1 MGFLA
6 PAFLALAVLA
16 GVPLLV
22 HLLRRRVGRTVEFPA
37 VRYLARMEQEH
48 SRELKLRH
56 RLLLILRI
64 LAVVALALAAARPM
78 ARIAGLGHA
87 PVALALLIDNSM
99 SSGAV
104 RDGQA
109 VIDGI
114 RADARALIAA
124 LSEGDRAW
132 VVTADGRVVGGPTAT
147 LQQAITD
154 VHSLAGRGDMPLA
167 TRRALALARSGSPR
181 AAVVAIASDG
191 QRNTFDVV
199 GDSSVAAGDVPVIA
213 LVRAHR
219 PLRNRAVLAVRVEP
233 ARWTP
238 SGTVSFAIAAP
249 DSAQWR
255 VTLDGR
261 TVARGTVGPSS
272 LAAPAQVTQRLA
284 STSSGWLRGSVEVDP
299 DELRGDDVRWFAVRV
314 ASPPSIAVRT
324 EAGPFVGTALATLVE
339 ETRLARGVEG
349 ATGVAVVSGADA
361 PNLRGPALLIA
372 PADPLRI
379 GEANRTLTRL
389 GIPWRFGAIARDV
402 VLARSTAKSNDG
414 ATAILDGTPVRTR
427 YPLVRATATGGVT
440 STSDTLAT
448 AGGTPWIV
456 AGPQYVIVASPMVPD
471 ATDLPLRAAFIP
483 WLLDALSRRLGD
495 DGRVVQ
501 AHPGEHVSGIDGVT
515 GLERPDGTI
524 VPLVGERIT
533 VPSDAGVYLL
543 RRPGAR
549 IGALVVNPETE
560 ESDVGQA
567 QQTGGS
573 TRESATFLSRVTG
586 RAVSEASDGGAWRA
600 RVLEQTSGRSLLPV
614 LLLIALV
621 AVVLEA
627 WFSRAAVIASAR

>member
-56 RLLLILRI
+56 RLLLFLRI
-64 LAVVALALAAARPM
+64 LAVLALALAAARPM

-109 VIDGI
+109 VIDGL

-132 VVTADGRVVGGPTAT
+132 VVTADGRVVGGPPAT

-154 VHSLAGRGDMPLA
+154 VHALGGRGDMPTA

-181 AAVVAIASDG
+181 APVVAIASDG
-191 QRNTFDVV
+191 QRNTYDVV
-199 GDSSVAAGDVPVIA
+199 GDSTVMARDVPIIA
-213 LVRAHR
+213 LVRAHG
-219 PLRNRAVLAVRVEP
+219 PLRNRAVLAVRAEP

-238 SGTVSFAIAAP
+238 SGAVSFAITAP
-249 DSAQWR
+249 DSAPWR
-255 VTLDGR
+255 ITLDGR
-261 TVARGTVGPSS
+261 TVARGTVGPSP
-272 LAAPAQVTQRLA
+272 LGAPAQITQRLA
-284 STSSGWLRGSVEVDP
+284 STSSGWLRGSVELDP
-299 DELRGDDVRWFAVRV
+299 DELHGDDTRWFAVRV
-314 ASPPSIAVRT
+314 ASPPSVAVRN
-324 EAGPFVGTALATLVE
+324 EAGPFVAAALATLVE
-339 ETRLARGVEG
+339 ETRLARGIEG
-349 ATGVAVVSGADA
+349 SAGVAVVSGADA
-361 PNLRGPALLIA
+361 PNLRSPALLIA

-402 VLARSTAKSNDG
+402 VLARGVAKLNEG
-414 ATAILDGTPVRTR
+414 ASAILDGTTVRTR
-427 YPLVRATATGGVT
+427 YPLVRATATGGVVNV
-440 STSDTLAT
+440 SDTLAT

-456 AGPQYVIVASPMVPD
+456 AGPNYVLIASPIVPD
-471 ATDLPLRAAFIP
+471 ATNLPLRAAFIP
-483 WLLDALSRRLGD
+483 WLLDALSRRLGE

-501 AHPGEHVSGIDGVT
+501 AHPGQRIANMDGVT

-543 RRPGAR
+543 RRQAAR

-573 TRESATFLSRVTG
+573 PRERATFLSRVTG
-586 RAVSEASDGGAWRA
+586 RAVSEASDGGVWRA
-600 RVLEQTSGRSLLPV
+600 RVLEQTSGRSLLPA
-614 LLLIALV
+614 LLAMALL

-627 WFSRAAVIASAR
+627 WFSRAAVIAPAR

>member
-56 RLLLILRI
+56 RLLLFLRV
-64 LAVVALALAAARPM
+64 LAVIALALAAALPL

-99 SSGAV
+99 SSGAI
-104 RDGQA
+104 RDGQS
-109 VIDGI
+109 VIEGI
-114 RADARALIAA
+114 RADAHALIAS

-132 VVTADGRVVGGPTAT
+132 IVTADGRVVGGPTAT
-147 LQQAITD
+147 LQQAIAEL
-154 VHSLAGRGDMPLA
+154 HSLGGRGNMPVA
-167 TRRALALARSGSPR
+167 TRRAIALARSGSPR

-191 QRNTFDVV
+191 QRNTYDVP
-199 GDSSVAAGDVPVIA
+199 GDSSVAAGDIPIVA
-213 LVRAHR
+213 LVRAHG
-219 PLRNRAVLAVRVEP
+219 PLRNRAVLAVRAEP

-238 SGTVSFAIAAP
+238 SGTVTFAIAAP
-249 DSAQWR
+249 DSAAWR

-261 TVARGTVGPSS
+261 TVARGTVGPSTI
-272 LAAPAQVTQRLA
+272 AAPTQITQRLA
-284 STSSGWLRGSVEVDP
+284 STSSGWVRGSVEVDP
-299 DELRGDDVRWFAVRV
+299 DELRGDDARWFAVRV
-314 ASPPSIAVRT
+314 ASPPPIAVRN
-324 EAGPFVGTALATLVE
+324 EAGPFVAAALATLVD
-339 ETRLARGVEG
+339 ETRLARGIEG
-349 ATGVAVVSGADA
+349 TTGVAVVSGADA
-361 PNLRGPALLIA
+361 ANLHGPALLLA
-372 PADPLRI
+372 PSDPLRV

-402 VLARSTAKSNDG
+402 VLARNVAASNDG
-414 ATAILDGTPVRTR
+414 ANVKLEGTSVRTR
-427 YPLVRATATGGVT
+427 YSLMRATTTAGVAFA
-440 STSDTLAT
+440 SDTLAT

-456 AGPQYVIVASPMVPD
+456 AGPNYVIIASPMLPD

-483 WLLDALSRRLGD
+483 WMLDALSRRLGD
-495 DGRVVQ
+495 DGQIVQ
-501 AHPGEHVSGIDGVT
+501 AHPGDHLVGINGVT

-524 VPLVGERIT
+524 VPLIDERIA

-543 RRPGAR
+543 RRQGAR

-567 QQTGGS
+567 QQTVS
-573 TRESATFLSRVTG
+573 DPRASATFLSRVTG
-586 RAVSEASDGGAWRA
+586 RAVSEANDGGIWRA
-600 RVLEQTSGRSLLPV
+600 RVLEQTSGRSLLPA
-614 LLLIALV
+614 LLLLALL
-621 AVVLEA
+621 AVMLEA
-627 WFSRAAVIASAR
+627 WFSRVAVIASAR

>member
-56 RLLLILRI
+56 RLLLFLRV

-78 ARIAGLGHA
+78 ARLAGLGHA
-87 PVALALLIDNSM
+87 PVALALVVDNSM

-109 VIDGI
+109 VIDGL
-114 RADARALIAA
+114 RADARALISS

-132 VVTADGRVVGGPTAT
+132 LVTADGRVVGGPPAT

-154 VHSLAGRGDMPLA
+154 LHAFGGRGDMPTA

-191 QRNTFDVV
+191 QRNAFDVV
-199 GDSSVAAGDVPVIA
+199 GDSTVLAGEIPVVA
-213 LVRAHR
+213 LVRVHG
-219 PLRNRAVLAVRVEP
+219 PLRNHAVLAVRAEP

-238 SGTVSFAIAAP
+238 GGTVSFAIAAP
-249 DSAQWR
+249 DSAPWR
-255 VTLDGR
+255 ITLDGR
-261 TVARGTVGPSS
+261 TVARGTVGASPINAPS
-272 LAAPAQVTQRLA
+272 QITQRLA
-284 STSSGWLRGSVEVDP
+284 STSSGWLRGSVELDP
-299 DELRGDDVRWFAVRV
+299 DELRGDDARWFAVRV
-314 ASPPSIAVRT
+314 APPPSVAVRN
-324 EAGPFVGTALATLVE
+324 EAGPFITAALATLVE

-349 ATGVAVVSGADA
+349 AAGVAVVSGADA
-361 PNLRGPALLIA
+361 PSIRGPTLLTA
-372 PADPLRI
+372 PTDPLRV
-379 GEANRTLTRL
+379 GEANRTLARL

-402 VLARSTAKSNDG
+402 VQARDVANSNTG
-414 ATAILDGTPVRTR
+414 ATATLEGTQVRVR
-427 YPLVRATATGGVT
+427 YPLVRALAAGGMT
-440 STSDTLAT
+440 SMSDTLAT
-448 AGGTPWIV
+448 AGGTPWVV
-456 AGPQYVIVASPMVPD
+456 AGQNYVIVASPIEPD
-471 ATDLPLRAAFIP
+471 ATDLPLRAAFVP

-495 DGRVVQ
+495 DGRVMQ
-501 AHPGEHVSGIDGVT
+501 AHPGEHVANIAGVT

-524 VPLVGERIT
+524 VPFVGERIT

-543 RRPGAR
+543 RRQGAR
-549 IGALVVNPETE
+549 VGALVVNPEAE

-567 QQTGGS
+567 QPVVGNLGAS
-573 TRESATFLSRVTG
+573 STFLSRITG
-586 RAVSEASDGGAWRA
+586 RAVSEASDVGVWRT
-600 RVLEQTSGRSLLPV
+600 RVMEQTSGRSLLPA
-614 LLLIALV
+614 LLMLALL

-627 WFSRAAVIASAR
+627 WFSRAAIIASAR